1 MKTRYLTILLALTA
15 LVFSGC
21 KINSS
26 ATGSNEV
33 NLLGVVQYEQATY
46 EETSPLS
53 FRLSTEEIITQKNY
67 SGDKMSLLWGL
78 VTLTDY

>member
-21 KINSS
+21 NINPT
-26 ATGSNEV
+26 AAGSQEV
-33 NLLGVVQYEQATY
+33 NLLGVVQYEQASY
-46 EETSPLS
+46 EETNP
-53 FRLSTEEIITQKNY
+53 STLAVSTSEIVSQKNY
-67 SGDKMSLLWGL
+67 SGDKLSLLWGL